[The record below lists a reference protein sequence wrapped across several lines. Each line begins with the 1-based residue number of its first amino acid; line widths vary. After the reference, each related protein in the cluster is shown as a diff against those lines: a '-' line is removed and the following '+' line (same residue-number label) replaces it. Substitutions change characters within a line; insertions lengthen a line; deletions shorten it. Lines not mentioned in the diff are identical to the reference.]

1 MTLGDTEAMLQMA
14 QLMEAAGVMVAVYD
28 QDDRLRFTNRAFRDA
43 WFIAEDEQ
51 PLWSE
56 LMRRNFNARRGTIVA
71 AADFEAGCCR
81 RLPVEAKADFAPLR
95 PIFMTADGC
104 G

>member
-56 LMRRNFNARRGTIVA
+56 LMRRNFNAA
-71 AADFEAGCCR
+71 AERLLPRLTLRAGCCR